1 MWLPGS
7 FLKYSPDG
15 STNDA
20 NDRADRVILAR
31 RREARLP
38 VPVRIVNWKLS
49 QRTVTST
56 VAYR

>member
-38 VPVRIVNWKLS
+38 LRIGNWKLS